1 MFGTSLEWNV
11 NFDSVI
17 QCSKWYFLSVILYS
31 RFIIEDVREEDL
43 EKMSMQLVVCD
54 ASKIPGKHRPLGQ
67 IKIAPNMAYD
77 NYHWEEMMKN
87 PGELVKMTHPLQQ
100 IWINSTWKICR
111 EKQNHEPQ

>member
-1 MFGTSLEWNV
+1 MRCNFSLLN
-11 NFDSVI
+11 
-17 QCSKWYFLSVILYS
+17 CSKFVSTFIFS

-43 EKMSMQLVVCD
+43 EKMSMLLVVND

-67 IKIAPNMAYD
+67 IKIAPNIAYD

-100 IWINSTWKICR
+100 I
-111 EKQNHEPQ
+111 

>member
-1 MFGTSLEWNV
+1 MLGTSLEWDV
-11 NFDSVI
+11 TSQFELLQIGGVSTFI
-17 QCSKWYFLSVILYS
+17 FS

-43 EKMSMQLVVCD
+43 EKMSMLLVVND

-67 IKIAPNMAYD
+67 IKIAPNIAYD

-100 IWINSTWKICR
+100 IWINTINTR
-111 EKQNHEPQ
+111 NRIMNHNRA

>member
-1 MFGTSLEWNV
+1 MLGTSLEW
-11 NFDSVI
+11 DVI
-17 QCSKWYFLSVILYS
+17 SQFELLQIGGVSTFIFS

-43 EKMSMQLVVCD
+43 EKMSMQLVVND

-67 IKIAPNMAYD
+67 IKIAPNIAYD

-100 IWINSTWKICR
+100 IWINTRNRIM
-111 EKQNHEPQ
+111 NHNRA